1 MRTLMVSTT
10 TGDMPQ
16 STLPKRAVA
25 IIIGVS
31 AATALGNTGL
41 ISVLPAIGRSIGIP
55 DEMVVAIFSLS
66 AIMWAIASPFWARAS
81 DRFGRKPLMMA
92 GLSGFMVSMILCG
105 AVVSAGLRHVATP
118 LIIFILFLL
127 GRALFGLFGSASN
140 PATQA
145 YVADHTPR
153 EQRTQSMAML
163 AGAFG
168 VGTVLGPFLAPLFI
182 YPVVGL
188 AGPLFTFALIAAAML
203 FVVWRYLP
211 ESTRRPQE
219 EPEEGL
225 ADGSA
230 APGARPSVASPSVAP
245 PSATPMWRDPRV
257 VPFLVYGFVVAT
269 CQTAQQQTLS
279 FLIIDK
285 LGVSPLAAQPLI
297 ALAMAFGAVAG
308 LFAQWGIIRMFEMTP
323 RQLLRWGVVCAA
335 AGNLMVALAQGY
347 SMVVAGYAVA
357 SLGFGF
363 ARPGFTA
370 GSSLAV
376 TWREQA
382 RVAGAIAA
390 VNGINAVFAP
400 AFMVL
405 YRAWHP
411 APFLLNMALML
422 AMLAYA
428 FLSGP
433 LRNADPAPATRA
445 DTAIAT
451 LEKSDEGG
459 T

>member
-1 MRTLMVSTT
+1 MVSVPAADAAPV
-10 TGDMPQ
+10 GPQ

-41 ISVLPAIGRSIGIP
+41 ISVLPAIGRSIGIA
-55 DEMVVAIFSLS
+55 DEMVVGIFSLS
-66 AIMWAIASPFWARAS
+66 AILWASASPFWARAS

-92 GLSGFMVSMILCG
+92 GLSGFMVSMLLCG
-105 AVVSAGLRHVATP
+105 GVVSAGLRHLATP
-118 LIIFILFLL
+118 VLIFIAFLVC
-127 GRALFGLFGSASN
+127 RALFGLFGSASN

-153 EQRTQSMAML
+153 DQRTQSMAML

-168 VGTVLGPFLAPLFI
+168 IGTVVGPFLAPIFI

-188 AGPLFTFALIAAAML
+188 AGPLFTFALIAAAMV
-203 FVVWRYLP
+203 FMVWRYLP
-211 ESTRRPQE
+211 ESVRKAE
-219 EPEEGL
+219 ETPEDTGTSTLET
-225 ADGSA
+225 
-230 APGARPSVASPSVAP
+230 PK
-245 PSATPMWRDPRV
+245 TPMWRDPRV
-257 VPFLVYGFVVAT
+257 VPFLVYGFIVAT
-269 CQTAQQQTLS
+269 CQTAQQQTLG

-285 LGVSPLAAQPLI
+285 LGVSPLAAQHPI
-297 ALAMAFGAVAG
+297 AIAMAFGAVAG
-308 LFAQWGIIRMFEMTP
+308 LLAQWGVIRMFEMTP
-323 RQLLRWGVVCAA
+323 RQLLRWGVACAA
-335 AGNLMVALAQGY
+335 AGNLLVAMAHDY
-347 SMVVAGYAVA
+347 STVVAGYAVA

-400 AFMVL
+400 AFMAL

-411 APFLLNMALML
+411 PPFPLNMTLML
-422 AMLAYA
+422 AMLAFA

-433 LRNADPAPATRA
+433 LPNARPAPATRA